1 MPQKLNKKSSS
12 GKKTNLTKKK
22 DRGEVSLFFKVL
34 YKLKYLFST
43 KLNSE
48 KLEFVDRGEV
58 SSFSKVLYI
67 LNFSVVH

>member
-1 MPQKLNKKSSS
+1 MPQKLNLKKQQRHED
-12 GKKTNLTKKK
+12 KLKKKK

-48 KLEFVDRGEV
+48 KLEFVDRGKV
-58 SSFSKVLYI
+58 SSFSKVPYI

>member
-1 MPQKLNKKSSS
+1 VPQKLNKKSSS
-12 GKKTNLTKKK
+12 GKKTNLKTKI
-22 DRGEVSLFFKVL
+22 DRGEVSLFLKML